1 MFADSRFGYMSQVRF
16 YASYSVTPIHY
27 LSEIPQSLSNQ
38 VTAILKSRS
47 ELQEENLQLQEEL
60 LLQQYQLQKIDHL
73 TAENERLN
81 ELLNSSAIVD
91 DIVVRAQLVSES
103 PDPFRKQV
111 LINKGSIHGVYDG
124 QPVLDA
130 DGLFGQV
137 VSIEPYYS
145 WVQLITD
152 PQHSTPVQV
161 NRNGIRAVVS
171 GTQSSLHE
179 MVMNNMTGNAD
190 IEVGDMLV
198 TSGLGQ
204 RFPAGYKVGVITRI
218 VRDPGQ
224 PFARVGS
231 ETLRASHG
239 IWVIVASFLA
249 ASLLLVMPLPNWLEY
264 YRPEWMALVVIYWA
278 MALPHKIGLASAWA
292 LGFFVDVLEGS
303 LLGLNGLVLALVTYL
318 ALSLY
323 QRLRMFT
330 MLQQASTVFMLVG
343 IHQLVSF
350 WILTVSNQNTSPNLM
365 FLVSAVTSAI
375 IWPIVF
381 YILRYLRRTFRVV

>member
-1 MFADSRFGYMSQVRF
+1 MVLVVISLILMFADSRFGYMSQVRF

-145 WVQLITD
+145 WVQ
-152 PQHSTPVQV
+152 
-161 NRNGIRAVVS
+161 
-171 GTQSSLHE
+171 
-179 MVMNNMTGNAD
+179 
-190 IEVGDMLV
+190 
-198 TSGLGQ
+198 
-204 RFPAGYKVGVITRI
+204 
-218 VRDPGQ
+218 
-224 PFARVGS
+224 
-231 ETLRASHG
+231 
-239 IWVIVASFLA
+239 
-249 ASLLLVMPLPNWLEY
+249 
-264 YRPEWMALVVIYWA
+264 
-278 MALPHKIGLASAWA
+278 
-292 LGFFVDVLEGS
+292 
-303 LLGLNGLVLALVTYL
+303 
-318 ALSLY
+318 
-323 QRLRMFT
+323 
-330 MLQQASTVFMLVG
+330 
-343 IHQLVSF
+343 
-350 WILTVSNQNTSPNLM
+350 
-365 FLVSAVTSAI
+365 
-375 IWPIVF
+375 
-381 YILRYLRRTFRVV
+381 

>member
-1 MFADSRFGYMSQVRF
+1 MVLVVISLILMFADSRFGYMSQVRF

-224 PFARVGS
+224 PFARVS
-231 ETLRASHG
+231 
-239 IWVIVASFLA
+239 VAPTAQLDS
-249 ASLLLVMPLPNWLEY
+249 SRNLLLV
-264 YRPEWMALVVIYWA
+264 
-278 MALPHKIGLASAWA
+278 
-292 LGFFVDVLEGS
+292 F
-303 LLGLNGLVLALVTYL
+303 
-318 ALSLY
+318 
-323 QRLRMFT
+323 
-330 MLQQASTVFMLVG
+330 
-343 IHQLVSF
+343 
-350 WILTVSNQNTSPNLM
+350 
-365 FLVSAVTSAI
+365 
-375 IWPIVF
+375 
-381 YILRYLRRTFRVV
+381 